1 MVINKTKPTE
11 QDLIEANNLIEQ
23 ASEVFD
29 KCTNCGM
36 CKGICP
42 AFKVLKEERV
52 SPRGQGNLLSRKLL
66 DKMVYQ
72 CTLCRACETR
82 CPINIEVCDA
92 VLMAREALVLKGEG
106 MLERDNT
113 N

>member
-1 MVINKTKPTE
+1 
-11 QDLIEANNLIEQ
+11 
-23 ASEVFD
+23 
-29 KCTNCGM
+29 
-36 CKGICP
+36 
-42 AFKVLKEERV
+42 
-52 SPRGQGNLLSRKLL
+52 LL

-82 CPINIEVCDA
+82 CPINIKVCDA